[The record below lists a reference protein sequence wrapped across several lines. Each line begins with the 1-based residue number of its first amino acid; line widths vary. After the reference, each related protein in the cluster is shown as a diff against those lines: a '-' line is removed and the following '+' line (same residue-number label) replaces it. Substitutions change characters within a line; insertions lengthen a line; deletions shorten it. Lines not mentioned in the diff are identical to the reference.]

1 MRRRRVFGKIAVIFI
16 LLVSS
21 LWAQT
26 LSVEGFESDLYSK
39 RANFEVR
46 KVRIDLRIEGRYVED
61 ESFKVVDA
69 LNIVIGSFYAEDLLT
84 SKGKTTLKDTLKS
97 FSSKEHGVDIDTI
110 YIHSLKI
117 IDTASTE
124 ELIEALKAN
133 GCCAN

>member
-1 MRRRRVFGKIAVIFI
+1 VFGKIAVIFI

-26 LSVEGFESDLYSK
+26 LIVEGFESDLYSK

>member
-26 LSVEGFESDLYSK
+26 LIVEGFESDLYSK